1 MAEGAREPAPPTRR
15 GQVDGENSLPVQ
27 REHTVQPCGQ
37 HSGKR
42 RVTVP
47 LAYDSPL
54 HLAGG
59 HRAGCGGEPAG
70 RVLGCPVLPAR
81 GRPERRLRSGR
92 APHGRRRRAC
102 DGRGSENGVRS
113 ARPGGVRLSQPSLN
127 SRARGARAW
136 CEATGVDRA
145 RSSRNSIAV
154 AGGADVSG
162 PAGPGVCR
170 ARRDRHC
177 RLPVDGDIAAHD
189 FDQIAADVDAAQGRF
204 IPYRMAACRY
214 TNRCFALST
223 LPELATSWS
232 AEWRRSC
239 TATHVWRSL
248 D

>member
-1 MAEGAREPAPPTRR
+1 MSATIQKGRGYASLQPRGANGSSTGTPVGSKCRTLRVTTVKPCSSAVAAISSSAFMAEGAREPAPPTRR

-37 HSGKR
+37 RSGKR

-54 HLAGG
+54 NLAGG

-81 GRPERRLRSGR
+81 GRPERRLRSGG

-127 SRARGARAW
+127 SRARGARDW

-145 RSSRNSIAV
+145 RSSRNSKFNSSC
-154 AGGADVSG
+154 G
-162 PAGPGVCR
+162 
-170 ARRDRHC
+170 RR
-177 RLPVDGDIAAHD
+177 
-189 FDQIAADVDAAQGRF
+189 
-204 IPYRMAACRY
+204 
-214 TNRCFALST
+214 
-223 LPELATSWS
+223 
-232 AEWRRSC
+232 
-239 TATHVWRSL
+239 
-248 D
+248 